1 MNDASQSNIREQRHP
16 VLTRNFG
23 SYQLHSPPRRASKGS
38 RPLLPPFSN
47 VTLFFF
53 PFYPQMFSFKYRLLP
68 LFASFQ
74 PFQLIQHRFR
84 PSFLEIKPNIKKM
97 RLKRGQKPVKD
108 KSKGEWTVEE
118 WEGKALRRSKQ
129 RRLQRVPELRKKKR
143 RLN

>member
-1 MNDASQSNIREQRHP
+1 MMQARVISENNATLSSLAILDLINSILS
-16 VLTRNFG
+16 
-23 SYQLHSPPRRASKGS
+23 PRRAAKGS

-47 VTLFFF
+47 VTLFFFPFF

-84 PSFLEIKPNIKKM
+84 PSFLEIKPNVRKM

-108 KSKGEWTVEE
+108 KSKGGVDCGGVGGQSVETI
-118 WEGKALRRSKQ
+118 KAEET
-129 RRLQRVPELRKKKR
+129 PESS
-143 RLN
+143 